1 MKASLRGSPD
11 RLYLY
16 VYRSFESWLS
26 ILIGF
31 AGIPLFDNP
40 VAITP
45 LNSSSLISG
54 KLILITFPL
63 KISFAETIF
72 SINSIDFFVINSISF
87 ASYDATEIAIGGYF

>member
-1 MKASLRGSPD
+1 
-11 RLYLY
+11 
-16 VYRSFESWLS
+16 
-26 ILIGF
+26 
-31 AGIPLFDNP
+31 
-40 VAITP
+40 
-45 LNSSSLISG
+45 LISG